1 MANSLLTQRLRELRK
16 VNNYTQDYVAEVLGT
31 TRQTY
36 SHYETGRRKPSP
48 ETIYKLALLY
58 NVSVD
63 DLLHLS
69 IEFDK
74 NVFYEA
80 PGPSQG
86 SDDLSAY
93 LEYFNNPRNQ
103 KKYQHHTNLEKE
115 LLYYFQKITDID
127 KKELIE
133 IAKIKSKKQS
143 QQII

>member
-1 MANSLLTQRLRELRK
+1 MKDNLLGKRLKELRI
-16 VNNYTQDYVAEVLGT
+16 VYNYSQDYVAEAIGK

-58 NVSVD
+58 NISVD

-93 LEYFNNPRNQ
+93 LEYFNNPHNQ
-103 KKYQHHTNLEKE
+103 KKYQYHSNLEKE
-115 LLYYFQKITDID
+115 LLYYFQKISEAD

-133 IAKIKSKKQS
+133 IVKIKAKKLS
-143 QQII
+143 Q